1 MTTKIQFWWL
11 ALPCLRF
18 PQLLCFRYYARYFFT
33 GSYRILIT
41 TLKGRYLFSSLIRY
55 LFIDFFLWNIFVV
68 TLVKYVVTY
77 CFIWSVILVNPISKP
92 FYFFW
97 HAIPNQVIYEVLLTS
112 SLSGDFSE
120 VPETSQ
126 KIFALYVKKDIT
138 WISLISHVKLYRGD
152 CQISHAKTSLD
163 YIFVIFLLVVG
174 EKIKMVE
181 LRGHGVHLPQWTHQK
196 YVYRLNNSHGKLTR
210 NWKKGCITTAV
221 RKINR

>member
-1 MTTKIQFWWL
+1 M
-11 ALPCLRF
+11 
-18 PQLLCFRYYARYFFT
+18 
-33 GSYRILIT
+33 
-41 TLKGRYLFSSLIRY
+41 
-55 LFIDFFLWNIFVV
+55 
-68 TLVKYVVTY
+68 VTY
-77 CFIWSVILVNPISKP
+77 CFIWSVILVNQISKP

-181 LRGHGVHLPQWTHQK
+181 LKHVILTCSPEHTKNICTYGTVLTKNLTGNWQK
-196 YVYRLNNSHGKLTR
+196 NSYIIKP
-210 NWKKGCITTAV
+210 I
-221 RKINR
+221 RKIHT

>member
-1 MTTKIQFWWL
+1 M
-11 ALPCLRF
+11 LPFTFVVHMF
-18 PQLLCFRYYARYFFT
+18 PLYIF
-33 GSYRILIT
+33 II
-41 TLKGRYLFSSLIRY
+41 YLNIWQHKLYSHI
-55 LFIDFFLWNIFVV
+55 FLWNIFVV

-77 CFIWSVILVNPISKP
+77 CFIWSVILVNQISKP

-181 LRGHGVHLPQWTHQK
+181 LKHVILTCSPEHTKNICTYGTVLTKNLTGNWQK
-196 YVYRLNNSHGKLTR
+196 NSYIIKP
-210 NWKKGCITTAV
+210 I
-221 RKINR
+221 RKIHT